1 MGDIGDDIKRY
12 LITRYREGMEVAY
25 RLDETAAAP
34 EVVGAP
40 PAAPSPRPALA
51 AAPEP
56 AARPGVSRT
65 AATALDRTPSPTPAE
80 HVPAEPLR
88 SAFGR
93 EIPVLTTPLPADDIG
108 GGLRRAPKGPSIR
121 YTTGPSGP
129 PQASLFGE
137 PGTRETFDLGGCDLA
152 GVAKLVS
159 ICVRCE
165 LSRGRTLAVFG
176 SGNPHSKI
184 VFLGEGPGREEDLQG
199 LPFVGRAG
207 QLLTKILAAMG
218 LTRDEVYIANMV
230 KCRPPNNRE
239 PQEDEMAACEP
250 YLIRQLE
257 LIKPTVICCLGR
269 IAGHGLLKTQAS
281 LASLRQGIHYYND
294 IRVAVTYH
302 PAALLRNPNL
312 KRDAWED
319 FQMVRRLYDEAPRE
333 GA

>member
-1 MGDIGDDIKRY
+1 MGDIRDDIKRY

-25 RLDETAAAP
+25 RLDEVAAAPDVAGAHAAAP
-34 EVVGAP
+34 EPA
-40 PAAPSPRPALA
+40 AAPSPRPAPS
-51 AAPEP
+51 AAPERAP
-56 AARPGVSRT
+56 AQT
-65 AATALDRTPSPTPAE
+65 AAE
-80 HVPAEPLR
+80 HSSAAPLK
-88 SAFGR
+88 SASGN
-93 EIPVLTTPLPADDIG
+93 EVPVLTTPLPADDIG

-121 YTTGPSGP
+121 YTTAPSGP
-129 PQASLFGE
+129 SQTSLFGE
-137 PGTRETFDLGGCDLA
+137 PGTRETLDLGGYDLA
-152 GVAKLVS
+152 GVANLVS
-159 ICVRCE
+159 GCVRCG
-165 LSRGRTLAVFG
+165 LSRGRTKTVFG

-218 LTRDEVYIANMV
+218 FTRDEVYIANMV

-239 PQEDEMAACEP
+239 PQDDEMAACEP
-250 YLIRQLE
+250 YLVRQLE
-257 LIKPTVICCLGR
+257 LIKPAVICCLGR

-281 LASLRQGIHYYND
+281 LAALRQGIHYYND

-319 FQMVRRLYDEAPRE
+319 FQMVRRLYDEALRE